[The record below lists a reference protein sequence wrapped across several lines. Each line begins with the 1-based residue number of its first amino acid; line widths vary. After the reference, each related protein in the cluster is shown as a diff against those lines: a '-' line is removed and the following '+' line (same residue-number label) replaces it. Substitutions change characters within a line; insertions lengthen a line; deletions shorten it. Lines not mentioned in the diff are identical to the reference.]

1 MNIGRLDTPLAIYRY
16 TENVDSDTGERSKV
30 WTKLLDIWGTYEP
43 TDGGTEGIYAD
54 TRENKQIVKFQIR
67 YTDINVRDRIRMDGV
82 DFNIISIMKIERDMY
97 MKIMTQLTE

>member
-16 TENVDSDTGERSKV
+16 TESVNTDTGERSKV
-30 WTKLLDIWGTYEP
+30 WAKLLDIWGTYEP

-67 YTDINVRDRIRMDGV
+67 HTDITVRDRIQMNGSYYNV
-82 DFNIISIMKIERDMY
+82 ISIQRIERDMY
-97 MKIMTQLTE
+97 MKVMTQLTE

>member
-1 MNIGRLDTPLAIYRY
+1 MNSGRFDTPLAIYRY
-16 TENVDSDTGERSKV
+16 SENTDSDTGERSKV

-67 YTDINVRDRIRMDGV
+67 FTDINVRDRIQMNGSY
-82 DFNIISIMKIERDMY
+82 FNIISIMKIERDMY
-97 MKIMTQLTE
+97 MKVMTQLTE

>member
-30 WTKLLDIWGTYEP
+30 WTKLLDIWGTHEP

>member
-16 TENVDSDTGERSKV
+16 TENTDSDTGERSKV

-67 YTDINVRDRIRMDGV
+67 HTDINVRDRIRMDGV

>member
-16 TENVDSDTGERSKV
+16 TENVDSDTGERSKT
-30 WTKLLDIWGTYEP
+30 WAKLLDIWGTYEP

-67 YTDINVRDRIRMDGV
+67 YTDINVRDRIQLDGV
-82 DFNIISIMKIERDMY
+82 NFNVISIQLIERNMY
-97 MKIMTQLTE
+97 MKVMTQLTE

>member
-16 TENVDSDTGERSKV
+16 TENTDSDTGERSKV

>member
-16 TENVDSDTGERSKV
+16 SESLNTDTGERSKTWV
-30 WTKLLDIWGTYEP
+30 KLLDIWGTYEP

-67 YTDINVRDRIRMDGV
+67 HTDITVRDRIQMNGSYYNV
-82 DFNIISIMKIERDMY
+82 ISIMKIERDMY